1 MDRNQLAWPLVV
13 FFGASIL
20 FTVVRNATKDE
31 GTAVSLG
38 LQTLVGLALVGA
50 IVLYVRRRG

>member
-20 FTVVRNATKDE
+20 FTVVRNATKDQ
-31 GTAVSLG
+31 GVASSVG
-38 LQTLVGLALVGA
+38 LQALVGLALVGA
-50 IVLYVRRRG
+50 IVVYVRRSR

>member
-20 FTVVRNATKDE
+20 FTVVRNATKDQ
-31 GTAVSLG
+31 GVAVSVG
-38 LQTLVGLALVGA
+38 LQALIGLALVGA
-50 IVLYVRRRG
+50 IVVYVRRR